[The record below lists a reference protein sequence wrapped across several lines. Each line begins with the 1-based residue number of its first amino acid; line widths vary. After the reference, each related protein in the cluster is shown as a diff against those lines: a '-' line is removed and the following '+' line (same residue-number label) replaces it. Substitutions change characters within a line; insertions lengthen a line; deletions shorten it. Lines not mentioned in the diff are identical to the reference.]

1 VDMSSYLKLPEVAHR
16 LGVSEKTARRYIKSG
31 DLPSVFIGNSYRV
44 EPNALTEFVERSRG
58 QHRRVEEMSGSPK
71 APSRLSPEAPEDQA
85 NEERHGSNDVWRA
98 EYLARGND
106 MLDKWE
112 DELEEEIA
120 LAESDLDHF
129 FEWLQEIR
137 EFGNP
142 YINGLISAYAATA
155 RSKLEVVAG
164 TAKFLG
170 PYNDLWLRIEKHL
183 DQTTK
188 LSEEDEK
195 RFRELYEEAVAVH

>member
-1 VDMSSYLKLPEVAHR
+1 M
-16 LGVSEKTARRYIKSG
+16 GVSERTVRRWIKG
-31 DLPSVFIGNSYRV
+31 GRLKAYKPGRDYRIPEAGLRAFI
-44 EPNALTEFVERSRG
+44 
-58 QHRRVEEMSGSPK
+58 EESEISPK
-71 APSRLSPEAPEDQA
+71 DQA
-85 NEERHGSNDVWRA
+85 PLQLELEEQRGDDEERHGSNNVWRA
-98 EYLARGND
+98 EYLARGNE

-155 RSKLEVVAG
+155 RSNLEVTAG
-164 TAKFLG
+164 AAKFLG